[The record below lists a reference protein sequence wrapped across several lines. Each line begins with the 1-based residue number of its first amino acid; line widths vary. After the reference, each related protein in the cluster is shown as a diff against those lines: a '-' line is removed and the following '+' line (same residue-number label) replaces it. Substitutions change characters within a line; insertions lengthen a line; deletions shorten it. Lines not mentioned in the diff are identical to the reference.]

1 MKDCSAPSSDAR
13 RMRRLFF
20 VMLAAALLSCGLL
33 FLRGVTENAVVL
45 YVLFYAL
52 SLLSLFIGHVGLGG
66 AFYEIARGRG
76 RYAIFFILLSAA
88 CGALPLLAAAVR
100 TALPYREYADFA
112 LVLWAQIGS
121 ALANALVSALIYGF
135 ILLLAWF
142 AFFRRTG
149 ESGSPCLF
157 GKSPFPLANLTATLV
172 FLVYRLLL
180 QIPQTVQ
187 FVREYWPNV
196 YPGEILSIVLDYV
209 FILLSLALGYG
220 LLFLVEAVFSESEPV
235 S

>member
-1 MKDCSAPSSDAR
+1 MKDCSAPPSDAR
-13 RMRRLFF
+13 RTRRLFF
-20 VMLAAALLSCGLL
+20 AMLAAALLSCGLL
-33 FLRGVTENAVVL
+33 FLRGVTENVVVL

-52 SLLSLFIGHVGLGG
+52 SLLSLFIGHAGLGG
-66 AFYEIARGRG
+66 AFYEISRGHGRG
-76 RYAIFFILLSAA
+76 AVRLILLSAA

-100 TALPYREYADFA
+100 TALPYREYADFS

-121 ALANALVSALIYGF
+121 ALANTLISALIYSV
-135 ILLLAWF
+135 ILLLAWL
-142 AFFRRTG
+142 AVFRRTG
-149 ESGSPCLF
+149 KFDPPCLF
-157 GKSPFPLANLTATLV
+157 GKKLFPLANLTATLV

-196 YPGEILSIVLDYV
+196 YPGEILSIVFDYV
-209 FILLSLALGYG
+209 FILFSLALGYG
-220 LLFLVEAVFSESEPV
+220 LLFLVEAVFSESEPA